1 MEVGV
6 PLLRPVFGPGN
17 LFFSTFFLKM
27 PKAKASHYNGPD
39 ILKGGVHSSLR
50 NMSNVKKTSD
60 GEESFN

>member
-1 MEVGV
+1 MERSESTRGNVI
-6 PLLRPVFGPGN
+6 LDRP
-17 LFFSTFFLKM
+17 TFFLKM